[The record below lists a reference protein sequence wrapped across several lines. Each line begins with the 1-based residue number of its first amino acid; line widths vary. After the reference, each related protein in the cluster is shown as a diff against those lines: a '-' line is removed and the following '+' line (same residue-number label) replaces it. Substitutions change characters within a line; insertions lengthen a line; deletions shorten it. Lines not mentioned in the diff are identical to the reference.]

1 MLSRRILLVI
11 AVLLISTLAC
21 SVSVDF
27 DKDELKVGKTV
38 TEEIRVERLTGGE
51 TANVSLEFGAGELKV
66 EPGSLDAL
74 VEGVATYNVSE
85 HKPKITI
92 SGSDVTIRTGDLEFK
107 GIPRFEGEYKNQWEL
122 KLGSDPMRLSIQGGA
137 YRGEMELGGLYLEYL
152 RVADGAADVELKFS
166 QPNLTEMELLRYD
179 TGASSVELI
188 GLANANFA
196 EMSFKGGAGS
206 YVLDFSGELKRN
218 ATVSVDAG
226 LSNVRILVPEGVS
239 ARVLVD
245 RGLANVDI
253 DSGWEKSGNDYTHEG
268 VGPRLTINVNIG
280 AGNLELRSR

>member
-21 SVSVDF
+21 SVSVDLNE
-27 DKDELKVGKTV
+27 DELKVGKTV

-51 TANVSLEFGAGELKV
+51 TANVNLEFGAGELKID
-66 EPGSLDAL
+66 PRSPDAL

-85 HKPKITI
+85 LKPKITLA
-92 SGSDVTIRTGDLEFK
+92 GSDVTIRTGDLEFK
-107 GIPRFEGEYKNQWEL
+107 GIPRFKGEYKNQWEL
-122 KLGSDPMRLSIQGGA
+122 KLGSDPIRLSIQGGA
-137 YRGEMELGGLYLEYL
+137 YRGEMELGGLYLVYL

-166 QPNLTEMELLRYD
+166 QPNLGEMELFRYD

-196 EMSFKGGAGS
+196 EMNFKGGAGS
-206 YVLDFSGELKRN
+206 YVLDFSGELKRD

-226 LSNVRILVPEGVS
+226 LSNVRIVVPEGVS

-253 DSGWEKSGNDYTHEG
+253 DSGWEKSGNDYTHAG